1 MTTQERFLH
10 YITYDTQSDED
21 AALTPSTPKQKRLGA
36 RLAQELQEMGLEH
49 AHLAENGAVYAWLP
63 ATAGKEDLPVLALI
77 AHMDTAPRVPGEN
90 VKAQIVRYEGGDL
103 VLNAERGIVM
113 TPAGF
118 PDLNDQVGKELIV
131 TDGTTLLGA
140 DDKAGVAEIFS
151 AVAYLA
157 EHPELAHGRVA
168 VCITP
173 DEEVGRGADSI
184 DLDLLG
190 ADFAYTVDGGPL
202 GTLEYENFNAASAE
216 VVIHGVNIHPGD
228 AKNKMKNACL
238 MAAELIAMVPPAES
252 PAHTEGYEG
261 FYHLCGMEGD
271 ESEAK
276 LSWILR
282 DHDWDS
288 FEARKQTMQRIGD
301 YLNGKYGPMSVEVR
315 LTDSYYNMKEKILP
329 HPELLDWARAFD
341 NKPKHVFVTHGDD
354 TVTEVFAQRLKEDLG
369 YDATAPFSG
378 TEYDLLE
385 NKCIHEAPGIR
396 IVKATASPKASRA
409 ARAYEKLL
417 AMGRRLMTV
426 IRKNEGCP
434 NKDLDRFA
442 RDIQSLCDKWDR
454 DDI

>member
-1 MTTQERFLH
+1 MKPIERFLH

-21 AALTPSTPKQKRLGA
+21 SALTPSTPKQKRLGA

-202 GTLEYENFNAASAE
+202 GTLEYENFNAAGASHDPRRQHPPRLRQEQDEERLSDGHGAE
-216 VVIHGVNIHPGD
+216 RHAAPGG
-228 AKNKMKNACL
+228 NAR
-238 MAAELIAMVPPAES
+238 P
-252 PAHTEGYEG
+252 HRGYEG

-329 HPELLDWARAFD
+329 HPELLDWARAAFRQAGVEPVD
-341 NKPKHVFVTHGDD
+341 VPIRGGTDG
-354 TVTEVFAQRLKEDLG
+354 ARLSFLG
-369 YDATAPFSG
+369 LP
-378 TEYDLLE
+378 
-385 NKCIHEAPGIR
+385 
-396 IVKATASPKASRA
+396 
-409 ARAYEKLL
+409 
-417 AMGRRLMTV
+417 
-426 IRKNEGCP
+426 CP
-434 NKDLDRFA
+434 NLSTGGYHFHGVYEY
-442 RDIQSLCDKWDR
+442 IPVESLEKMTETLVNLVTGIDK
-454 DDI
+454 IEKH

>member
-21 AALTPSTPKQKRLGA
+21 SALTPSTPKQKRLGA
-36 RLAQELQEMGLEH
+36 RLAQELQDLGLEH
-49 AHLAENGAVYAWLP
+49 AHLAENGAVYGWLP

-90 VKAQIVRYEGGDL
+90 VKAKIVRYEGGDL

-157 EHPELAHGRVA
+157 EHPELSHGRVA

-173 DEEVGRGADSI
+173 DEEVGRGADYI

-216 VVIHGVNIHPGD
+216 VVIRGVNIHPGD

-261 FYHLCGMEGD
+261 FYHVTDVSGNETEVVLH
-271 ESEAK
+271 A
-276 LSWILR
+276 IIR
-282 DHDWDS
+282 DHDREK
-288 FEARKQTMQRIGD
+288 FEARKTFVENAVR
-301 YLNGKYGPMSVEVR
+301 YLNGVWGEDSFR
-315 LTDSYYNMKEKILP
+315 LELKDSYYNMKEKLLP
-329 HPELLDWARAFD
+329 HMELIDNACAAMRAVGVEPEIVPIRGGTDGARLSWERD
-341 NKPKHVFVTHGDD
+341 IP
-354 TVTEVFAQRLKEDLG
+354 
-369 YDATAPFSG
+369 
-378 TEYDLLE
+378 
-385 NKCIHEAPGIR
+385 
-396 IVKATASPKASRA
+396 
-409 ARAYEKLL
+409 
-417 AMGRRLMTV
+417 
-426 IRKNEGCP
+426 CP
-434 NKDLDRFA
+434 N
-442 RDIQSLCDKWDR
+442 LCTGGANFHGVHEFVPVASMEKMVQVLVELVR
-454 DDI
+454 C

>member
-1 MTTQERFLH
+1 M
-10 YITYDTQSDED
+10 
-21 AALTPSTPKQKRLGA
+21 
-36 RLAQELQEMGLEH
+36 
-49 AHLAENGAVYAWLP
+49 
-63 ATAGKEDLPVLALI
+63 
-77 AHMDTAPRVPGEN
+77 
-90 VKAQIVRYEGGDL
+90 
-103 VLNAERGIVM
+103 
-113 TPAGF
+113 
-118 PDLNDQVGKELIV
+118 

-151 AVAYLA
+151 AVADLL
-157 EHPELAHGRVA
+157 EHPELSHGRVA

-173 DEEVGRGADSI
+173 DEEVGRGADYI

-329 HPELLDWARAFD
+329 HPELLDWARAAFRQAGVEPVD
-341 NKPKHVFVTHGDD
+341 VPIRGGTDG
-354 TVTEVFAQRLKEDLG
+354 ARLSFLG
-369 YDATAPFSG
+369 LP
-378 TEYDLLE
+378 
-385 NKCIHEAPGIR
+385 
-396 IVKATASPKASRA
+396 
-409 ARAYEKLL
+409 
-417 AMGRRLMTV
+417 
-426 IRKNEGCP
+426 CP
-434 NKDLDRFA
+434 NLSTGGYHFHGVYEY
-442 RDIQSLCDKWDR
+442 IPVESLEKMTETLVNLVTGIDK
-454 DDI
+454 IEKH

>member
-1 MTTQERFLH
+1 MKPIERFLH

-21 AALTPSTPKQKRLGA
+21 SALTPSTPKQKRLGA
-36 RLAQELQEMGLEH
+36 RLAQELQDLGLEH
-49 AHLAENGAVYAWLP
+49 AHLAENGAVYGWLP

-90 VKAQIVRYEGGDL
+90 VKANIVRYEGGDL

-113 TPAGF
+113 TPTNF

-157 EHPELAHGRVA
+157 EQPELAHGRVA

-173 DEEVGRGADSI
+173 DEEVGRGADYI
-184 DLDLLG
+184 DLALLG

-261 FYHLCGMEGD
+261 FYHVTDVSGNETEVVLH
-271 ESEAK
+271 A
-276 LSWILR
+276 IIR
-282 DHDWDS
+282 DHDREK
-288 FEARKQTMQRIGD
+288 FEARKTFVENAVR
-301 YLNGKYGPMSVEVR
+301 YLNGVWGEGSFR
-315 LTDSYYNMKEKILP
+315 LELKDSYYNMKEKLLPHMELIDNACAAMRAVGVEPEILP
-329 HPELLDWARAFD
+329 IRGGTDGARLSWERD
-341 NKPKHVFVTHGDD
+341 IP
-354 TVTEVFAQRLKEDLG
+354 
-369 YDATAPFSG
+369 
-378 TEYDLLE
+378 
-385 NKCIHEAPGIR
+385 
-396 IVKATASPKASRA
+396 
-409 ARAYEKLL
+409 
-417 AMGRRLMTV
+417 
-426 IRKNEGCP
+426 CP
-434 NKDLDRFA
+434 N
-442 RDIQSLCDKWDR
+442 LCTGGANFHGVHEFVPVASMEKMVQVLVELVR
-454 DDI
+454 C

>member
-21 AALTPSTPKQKRLGA
+21 SALTPSTPKQKRLGA

-49 AHLAENGAVYAWLP
+49 AHLAENGAVYGWLP

-113 TPAGF
+113 TPANF

-140 DDKAGVAEIFS
+140 DDKAGVAEIVS

-157 EHPELAHGRVA
+157 EHPELSHGRVA

-173 DEEVGRGADSI
+173 DEEVGRGADYI

-228 AKNKMKNACL
+228 AKNKMKNAAL
-238 MAAELIAMVPPAES
+238 LAAEFVSLLPAAEA

-261 FYHLCGMEGD
+261 FYHVTGLSGD
-271 ESEAK
+271 ESAAQVS
-276 LSWILR
+276 LIIR
-282 DHDWDS
+282 DHDREK
-288 FEARKQTMQRIGD
+288 FEGRKRFLQQLTD
-301 YLNGKYGPMSVEVR
+301 YLNLRHGEGTFTLELK
-315 LTDSYYNMKEKILP
+315 DSYYNMKEMILP
-329 HPELLDWARAFD
+329 HMELIHRA
-341 NKPKHVFVTHGDD
+341 
-354 TVTEVFAQRLKEDLG
+354 EDAMRVCG
-369 YDATAPFSG
+369 VEP
-378 TEYDLLE
+378 
-385 NKCIHEAPGIR
+385 R
-396 IVKATASPKASRA
+396 IVPIRGGTDG
-409 ARAYEKLL
+409 ARLSYQGLP
-417 AMGRRLMTV
+417 
-426 IRKNEGCP
+426 CP
-434 NKDLDRFA
+434 N
-442 RDIQSLCDKWDR
+442 LCTGGANFHGVHEFVPVASMEKMVQVLVELVR
-454 DDI
+454 C

>member
-1 MTTQERFLH
+1 MKPIERFLH

-21 AALTPSTPKQKRLGA
+21 STLTPSTPKQKRLGA
-36 RLAQELQEMGLEH
+36 RLAQELQDLGLEH
-49 AHLAENGAVYAWLP
+49 AHLAENGAVYGWLP

-113 TPAGF
+113 TPANF

-157 EHPELAHGRVA
+157 EHPELSHGRVA

-173 DEEVGRGADSI
+173 DEEVGRGADYI

-261 FYHLCGMEGD
+261 FYHVTDVSGNETKVVLH
-271 ESEAK
+271 A
-276 LSWILR
+276 IIR
-282 DHDWDS
+282 DHDREK
-288 FEARKQTMQRIGD
+288 FETRKTFVENAVR
-301 YLNGKYGPMSVEVR
+301 YLNGVWGEGSFR
-315 LTDSYYNMKEKILP
+315 LELKDSYYNMKEKLLP
-329 HPELLDWARAFD
+329 HMELIDNACAAMRAVGVEPEIVPIRGGTDGARLSWERD
-341 NKPKHVFVTHGDD
+341 IP
-354 TVTEVFAQRLKEDLG
+354 
-369 YDATAPFSG
+369 
-378 TEYDLLE
+378 
-385 NKCIHEAPGIR
+385 
-396 IVKATASPKASRA
+396 
-409 ARAYEKLL
+409 
-417 AMGRRLMTV
+417 
-426 IRKNEGCP
+426 CP
-434 NKDLDRFA
+434 N
-442 RDIQSLCDKWDR
+442 LCTGGANFHGVHEFVPVASMEKMVQVLVELVR
-454 DDI
+454 C

>member
-1 MTTQERFLH
+1 MKPIERFLH

-21 AALTPSTPKQKRLGA
+21 SALTPSTPKQKRLGA

-49 AHLAENGAVYAWLP
+49 AHLAENGAVYGWLP

-173 DEEVGRGADSI
+173 DEEVGRGADYI

-261 FYHLCGMEGD
+261 FYHVTDVSGNETEVVLH
-271 ESEAK
+271 A
-276 LSWILR
+276 IIR
-282 DHDWDS
+282 DHDREK
-288 FEARKQTMQRIGD
+288 FEARKTFVENAVR
-301 YLNGKYGPMSVEVR
+301 YLNGLWGEGSFR
-315 LTDSYYNMKEKILP
+315 LELKDSYYNMKEKLLP
-329 HPELLDWARAFD
+329 HMELIDNACAAMRAVGVEPEIVPIRGGTDGARLSWERD
-341 NKPKHVFVTHGDD
+341 IP
-354 TVTEVFAQRLKEDLG
+354 
-369 YDATAPFSG
+369 
-378 TEYDLLE
+378 
-385 NKCIHEAPGIR
+385 
-396 IVKATASPKASRA
+396 
-409 ARAYEKLL
+409 
-417 AMGRRLMTV
+417 
-426 IRKNEGCP
+426 CP
-434 NKDLDRFA
+434 N
-442 RDIQSLCDKWDR
+442 LCTGGANFHGVHEFVPVASMEKMVQVLVELVR
-454 DDI
+454 C

>member
-21 AALTPSTPKQKRLGA
+21 SALTPSTPKQKRLGA

-49 AHLAENGAVYAWLP
+49 AHLAENGAVYSWLP

-90 VKAQIVRYEGGDL
+90 VKANLVRYEGGDL

-113 TPAGF
+113 TPANF

-157 EHPELAHGRVA
+157 EHPELSHGRVA

-173 DEEVGRGADSI
+173 DEEVGRGADYI

-238 MAAELIAMVPPAES
+238 DGGGVDRHGPCRRKAPPTPRATRASTTSAAWRG
-252 PAHTEGYEG
+252 T
-261 FYHLCGMEGD
+261 
-271 ESEAK
+271 
-276 LSWILR
+276 R
-282 DHDWDS
+282 
-288 FEARKQTMQRIGD
+288 ARPSSAG
-301 YLNGKYGPMSVEVR
+301 S
-315 LTDSYYNMKEKILP
+315 
-329 HPELLDWARAFD
+329 
-341 NKPKHVFVTHGDD
+341 
-354 TVTEVFAQRLKEDLG
+354 
-369 YDATAPFSG
+369 SG
-378 TEYDLLE
+378 TTT
-385 NKCIHEAPGIR
+385 G
-396 IVKATASPKASRA
+396 TASRPASRRCSA
-409 ARAYEKLL
+409 S
-417 AMGRRLMTV
+417 GIT
-426 IRKNEGCP
+426 
-434 NKDLDRFA
+434 
-442 RDIQSLCDKWDR
+442 
-454 DDI
+454 

>member
-21 AALTPSTPKQKRLGA
+21 SALTPSTPKQKRLGA

-49 AHLAENGAVYAWLP
+49 AHLAENGAVYGWLP

-173 DEEVGRGADSI
+173 DEEVGRGADYI
-184 DLDLLG
+184 DLALLG
-190 ADFAYTVDGGPL
+190 ADFAYTVDGGRE
-202 GTLEYENFNAASAE
+202 GEIQYENFNACVADL
-216 VVIHGVNIHPGD
+216 VVHGFDVHPGEGKD
-228 AKNKMKNACL
+228 TMVNAAL
-238 MAAELIAMVPPAES
+238 VAMECNAMLPAGET
-252 PAHTEGYEG
+252 PRDTEGYEG
-261 FYHLCGMEGD
+261 FYHLDRISGGVERAELRYLIRDHSAGGFQARKDTLSHIVKLLNEKYGAGTVELTLRDQYANMAEVVQKHFHLIDRARAAAEQAELLPRVLPIRGGTDGARLSWMGLPCPNLGTGGFAFHGPYEHITVQGMEQVV
-271 ESEAK
+271 AM
-276 LSWILR
+276 LHNL
-282 DHDWDS
+282 
-288 FEARKQTMQRIGD
+288 
-301 YLNGKYGPMSVEVR
+301 V
-315 LTDSYYNMKEKILP
+315 
-329 HPELLDWARAFD
+329 
-341 NKPKHVFVTHGDD
+341 
-354 TVTEVFAQRLKEDLG
+354 
-369 YDATAPFSG
+369 
-378 TEYDLLE
+378 
-385 NKCIHEAPGIR
+385 
-396 IVKATASPKASRA
+396 
-409 ARAYEKLL
+409 RAYAEP
-417 AMGRRLMTV
+417 V
-426 IRKNEGCP
+426 
-434 NKDLDRFA
+434 
-442 RDIQSLCDKWDR
+442 
-454 DDI
+454 

>member
-1 MTTQERFLH
+1 MKPIERFLH

-21 AALTPSTPKQKRLGA
+21 SALTPSTPKQKRLGA

-49 AHLAENGAVYAWLP
+49 AHLAENGAVYGWLP

-113 TPAGF
+113 TPTGF

-157 EHPELAHGRVA
+157 EHPELSHGRVA

-173 DEEVGRGADSI
+173 DEEVGRGADYI
-184 DLDLLG
+184 DLALLG

-261 FYHLCGMEGD
+261 FYHVTDVSGNETEVVLH
-271 ESEAK
+271 A
-276 LSWILR
+276 IIR
-282 DHDWDS
+282 DHHREK
-288 FEARKQTMQRIGD
+288 FEARKTFVENAVR
-301 YLNGKYGPMSVEVR
+301 YLNGVWGEGSFR
-315 LTDSYYNMKEKILP
+315 LELKDSYYNMKEKLLP
-329 HPELLDWARAFD
+329 HMELIDNACAAMRAVGVEPEIVPIRGGTDGARLSWERD
-341 NKPKHVFVTHGDD
+341 IP
-354 TVTEVFAQRLKEDLG
+354 
-369 YDATAPFSG
+369 
-378 TEYDLLE
+378 
-385 NKCIHEAPGIR
+385 
-396 IVKATASPKASRA
+396 
-409 ARAYEKLL
+409 
-417 AMGRRLMTV
+417 
-426 IRKNEGCP
+426 CP
-434 NKDLDRFA
+434 N
-442 RDIQSLCDKWDR
+442 LCTGGANFHGVHEFVPVASMEKMVQVLVELVR
-454 DDI
+454 C